1 VKTRSLLLI
10 PILLSGSGTAAR
22 ALSLH
27 EAIDEGLR
35 SHQLLAAAT
44 ARVNAAEAS
53 RLQATRKP
61 NPRLFLQAENA
72 RAWGRPGFVYPRDAD
87 SFLYL
92 SQVVETGH
100 KRTLRTDAAQ
110 ASIQRS
116 EAERAALRWQL
127 AGRIAAAYWAAA
139 GAAQYREAFRESLRN
154 FDLTVQYHRDR
165 VREGAMAEVDLLRME
180 LESERL
186 RAAFRVAEQDAVS
199 ARIRLFREM
208 GQEDRPAESF
218 PNSLENLPAVT
229 APDNWAATRPDLA
242 ALDEATRQAAA
253 QIRVQ
258 QSLARPDPEV
268 LGGYKRSNGFDTVIA
283 GVQINLPFRN
293 RNEGNIAA
301 ATAERAAAEATRRA
315 AAKAAAAEVE
325 AARTAYDARRE
336 LVTSTLPAV
345 RARAREIARIS
356 AAAYREG
363 GADLLRLLD
372 AERGRIDADLQYVRA
387 LMEFQIAAVELQTAL
402 GVLR

>member
-1 VKTRSLLLI
+1 MKTRSLLLI
-10 PILLSGSGTAAR
+10 PLLLAGLGNAAR
-22 ALSLH
+22 ALTFQQ
-27 EAIDEGLR
+27 AIEEGLR
-35 SHQLLAAAT
+35 SHQLLDAAG
-44 ARVNAAEAS
+44 ARINSAEGA
-53 RLQATRKP
+53 RLQASRKP
-61 NPRLFLQAENA
+61 NPRLFLQSENS

-100 KRTLRTDAAQ
+100 KRTLRTEAAQ
-110 ASIQRS
+110 TNIQRA
-116 EAERAALRWQL
+116 EADRAALRWQI

-208 GQEDRPAESF
+208 GQDDRPAESF
-218 PNSLENLPAVT
+218 PDNLENIPTVT
-229 APDNWAATRPDLA
+229 APENWAASRPDLA

-258 QSLARPDPEV
+258 QSLARPDPEI

-283 GVQINLPFRN
+283 GVQINLPVRN

-301 ATAERAAAEATRRA
+301 ATADRAAADATRRA
-315 AAKAAAAEVE
+315 AAKAALAEVE
-325 AARTAYDARRE
+325 AARAVYNARRE
-336 LVTSTLPAV
+336 LVTATLPAV

-372 AERGRIDADLQYVRA
+372 AERGRIDADLQYVKA

>member
-1 VKTRSLLLI
+1 VKTRSLLLTS
-10 PILLSGSGTAAR
+10 LLLYGLGNAAR
-22 ALSLH
+22 ALTLH

-35 SHQLLAAAT
+35 SHQLLAAAD
-44 ARVNAAEAS
+44 ARVSAAEGA

-92 SQVVETGH
+92 SQVVETAN
-100 KRTLRTDAAQ
+100 KRSLRTDAAQ

-116 EAERAALRWQL
+116 AAERAALRWQL

-139 GAAQYREAFRESLRN
+139 GAAQYRESFRESLRN

-208 GQEDRPAESF
+208 GQDDRPAESF
-218 PNSLENLPAVT
+218 PDSLENLPAVT
-229 APDNWAATRPDLA
+229 VPDDWAATRPDLA
-242 ALDEATRQAAA
+242 ALDEATRLAAA

-258 QSLARPDPEV
+258 QSLARPDID
-268 LGGYKRSNGFDTVIA
+268 LSGGYKRTNGADGILAYFNMD
-283 GVQINLPFRN
+283 LPWRN
-293 RNEGNIAA
+293 KTQGNIAA
-301 ATAERAAAEATRRA
+301 AAAEVRVARSNVAAAEALVRA
-315 AAKAAAAEVE
+315 EVKAAFTSYRLRRTQVTGMLEQLAAH
-325 AARTAYDARRE
+325 ARDT
-336 LVTSTLPAV
+336 
-345 RARAREIARIS
+345 ARI
-356 AAAYREG
+356 AQAAYREG

-372 AERGRIDADLQYVRA
+372 AERTRLDTELLRVQAFT
-387 LMEFQIAAVELQTAL
+387 EFRLSEAAVETAL
-402 GVLR
+402 GVLP